1 MVDKFKAGFC
11 VVEDNEMRT
20 DSREK
25 KETYKIK
32 PAVVCSQSWLCVFG
46 EKKQN
51 KTALIYL
58 LSMLCKQEV
67 VTEHAVQYKER

>member
-46 EKKQN
+46 EN
-51 KTALIYL
+51 KT
-58 LSMLCKQEV
+58 KQ
-67 VTEHAVQYKER
+67 HSYIS